1 MVSWCEPPWVHLV
14 WDSQCFLDICF
25 FLKRSFQLLFLQIHS
40 FLSLFTPSGITVQI
54 LVHLILSQW
63 SHKISSLKIFFSVQL
78 GLFPV
83 LSLLVQW
90 LILLYQLIYCW
101 FLLVYFFLSYC
112 VLQLCLDLLYIF
124 YFLVKFLTVSSL
136 LLRLLSIFMMI
147 SWNSLSN
154 RFF

>member
-124 YFLVKFLTVSSL
+124 YFLVKFLTVFISSPEVVEHL
-136 LLRLLSIFMMI
+136 YDD
-147 SWNSLSN
+147 
-154 RFF
+154 

>member
-63 SHKISSLKIFFSVQL
+63 SHKISSLKIYFFCSSWIISSTQSSSSMIDSSV
-78 GLFPV
+78 
-83 LSLLVQW
+83 SANLL
-90 LILLYQLIYCW
+90 LIPSS
-101 FLLVYFFLSYC
+101 VFFLSYC